1 LSLIRSNPWTGV
13 GWGEFNFA
21 WTLTPFP
28 GRPTAFFDHTHNLP
42 LQLLVELGLPLGGL
56 VLVLLAVAL
65 YQAFVRASR
74 TEGATGVFARS
85 AFVMVLL
92 MTLHSQLE
100 YPLWYAYFLLP
111 TAFAWGYCL
120 ARPERIFRAHPA
132 RSRLLPIAG
141 LLMIACG
148 FGALSDY
155 LTVSRI
161 FEPGSD
167 NRPLPERIADGR
179 RATLF
184 AHHADYAAATTP
196 DDPSTAMD
204 AFKRA
209 PYYLL
214 DARLMEA
221 WAKALAA
228 KGDLDKARHIAQRLR
243 EFRNPQSEEFFEP
256 CRAGSPPQIMPFQ
269 CSPPARPVPW
279 REFRQGG

>member
-1 LSLIRSNPWTGV
+1 M
-13 GWGEFNFA
+13 
-21 WTLTPFP
+21 
-28 GRPTAFFDHTHNLP
+28 
-42 LQLLVELGLPLGGL
+42 
-56 VLVLLAVAL
+56 
-65 YQAFVRASR
+65 
-74 TEGATGVFARS
+74 
-85 AFVMVLL
+85 MVLL
-92 MTLHSQLE
+92 MALHSQLE

-111 TAFAWGYCL
+111 TAYAWGYCL
-120 ARPERIFRAHPA
+120 ASGAEGRMHKANPLRV
-132 RSRLLPIAG
+132 LPIAG
-141 LLMIACG
+141 ALMIASSVW
-148 FGALSDY
+148 ALSDY

-256 CRAGSPPQIMPFQ
+256 CRAGSPPQTMPFQ